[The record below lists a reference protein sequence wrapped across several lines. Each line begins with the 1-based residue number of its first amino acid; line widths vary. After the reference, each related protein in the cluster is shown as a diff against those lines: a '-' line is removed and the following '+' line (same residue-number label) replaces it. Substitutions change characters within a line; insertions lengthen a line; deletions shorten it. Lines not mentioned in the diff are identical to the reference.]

1 MATKKANN
9 SNSNFDLAAYL
20 EGSAPTDKSKLSLQN
35 SEEIISQPAEPSR
48 PSQPAEKPTEPLSIS
63 AKRISQKQRKA
74 SLEEYK
80 NIFLNPPK
88 ITDRKK
94 VYLSAETPTY
104 WTKLSADWASE
115 GAAFRIYRKYGK
127 GAFGNL
133 RVMKLTNGKGCSAAL
148 MAFTQ
153 TSRHTEQA
161 KFPMPATNFSN

>member
-80 NIFLNPPK
+80 NSFLNPPK
-88 ITDRKK
+88 ITDRKT
-94 VYLSAETPTY
+94 VYLSAETRDRLDEIVRRLGERGSSVSGFIENMAKEHLETY
-104 WTKLSADWASE
+104 RDE
-115 GAAFRIYRKYGK
+115 I
-127 GAFGNL
+127 
-133 RVMKLTNGKGCSAAL
+133 
-148 MAFTQ
+148 
-153 TSRHTEQA
+153 EQW
-161 KFPMPATNFSN
+161 KRL